1 MLVRQRI
8 VEERNKNGMT
18 TAELA
23 GLLGVNRATISRW
36 ENGYIKS
43 IPADTIKKLAEV
55 FHMSLEELIDND
67 SDYYY
72 LLPAQK
78 KKHSA
83 SSELTDD
90 ENAMLDWY
98 RHLTSK
104 EKKLVRK
111 LWKTA

>member
-8 VEERNKNGMT
+8 VEERNKNSIT
-18 TAELA
+18 TSELA
-23 GLLGVNRATISRW
+23 VLLGVNRGTISRW

-43 IPADTIKKLAEV
+43 IPADTVKKLAEV
-55 FHMSLEELIDND
+55 FHLPLEEFIDGD
-67 SDYYY
+67 PEYYY
-72 LLPAQK
+72 LLPDQK

-104 EKKLVRK
+104 EKKLVKK
-111 LWKTA
+111 LWQTA